1 MFFLGAFFFRCCKS
15 ALKCCESA
23 TTWCCESACRHGA
36 VKAPTGAGKAPLLM
50 VGAVKAPTGL
60 QVLQKRLLTDGAVKA
75 PTGLQVL

>member
-1 MFFLGAFFFRCCKS
+1 
-15 ALKCCESA
+15 
-23 TTWCCESACRHGA
+23 